1 MKRMKH
7 VRICE
12 LWTTV
17 ADILFQKNSEIAA
30 NEKKN
35 QNQIGKS
42 YIYSFGGEKKKKNN
56 WKVKIAYLLARTPQH
71 CQKPNDTV
79 CITLAPGTKQTSSKK
94 VHSSNLGR
102 RLSPHNHRNYL
113 HSGCLWLRFVVVF
126 FL

>member
-1 MKRMKH
+1 MKH

-42 YIYSFGGEKKKKNN
+42 YIYSFGGEKKKK
-56 WKVKIAYLLARTPQH
+56 T
-71 CQKPNDTV
+71 T
-79 CITLAPGTKQTSSKK
+79 
-94 VHSSNLGR
+94 GR
-102 RLSPHNHRNYL
+102 LRLHI
-113 HSGCLWLRFVVVF
+113 C
-126 FL
+126 

>member
-42 YIYSFGGEKKKKNN
+42 YIYSFSGKKKNN
-56 WKVKIAYLLARTPQH
+56 LE
-71 CQKPNDTV
+71 
-79 CITLAPGTKQTSSKK
+79 G
-94 VHSSNLGR
+94 
-102 RLSPHNHRNYL
+102 
-113 HSGCLWLRFVVVF
+113 
-126 FL
+126 